1 MFYKEYT
8 DNLNWR
14 YFMSRCRICGKYSD
28 PYEWPEEFLPN
39 FRQDMCFDCYQQ
51 ALNAGEFDQD
61 DDDSDDEQD
70 SEPEIDPE
78 IDDTPILEDDDSD
91 QPQDKEEEETLDA
104 TTDPGNE
111 PDESANI
118 RNLRKMLFG

>member
-1 MFYKEYT
+1 
-8 DNLNWR
+8 
-14 YFMSRCRICGKYSD
+14 MSRCRICGKYSD

-51 ALNAGEFDQD
+51 ALNAGEFDQND
-61 DDDSDDEQD
+61 DDASDDEQD

-91 QPQDKEEEETLDA
+91 QQQNNEEEETLDA
-104 TTDPGNE
+104 TTDPGTRSRSRVPCEDRRNRKGAR
-111 PDESANI
+111 ESSQSS
-118 RNLRKMLFG
+118 